1 MDKKQQQK
9 PNSEAAT
16 CAVQLDSLQTAFIW
30 SLVILVSTVVFLFG
44 VLVCNAA
51 AETSRQRRRE
61 RNNNIYRN
69 RSNLLLRQQQQQ
81 PPPPPTYNEALL
93 HNLQNYQL
101 SRIRPAGSNAAA
113 AAAAAAA
120 SESGAGVRER
130 IQQHRVGI
138 ITSGNRIIRA
148 ESVTPLATVYAT
160 VPETAEQIKL
170 QRKLLRSLQ
179 KFRFVIDSRPPSRA
193 RAAAARIPRIH
204 ISEQLQPQQ
213 QQQH

>member
-9 PNSEAAT
+9 FPNSEAAT

-69 RSNLLLRQQQQQ
+69 RSNLLLRQQQQP
-81 PPPPPTYNEALL
+81 PPPPPTYSEALL
-93 HNLQNYQL
+93 YNLQNYQL
-101 SRIRPAGSNAAA
+101 SRRPAGSN
-113 AAAAAAA
+113 AAAAA

-148 ESVTPLATVYAT
+148 ESDTPLATVYAT

-179 KFRFVIDSRPPSRA
+179 KFRFVIDSSRPPSRA
-193 RAAAARIPRIH
+193 CAAAARIPRIH

-213 QQQH
+213 QQH

>member
-16 CAVQLDSLQTAFIW
+16 CAVELDSLQTAFIW

-81 PPPPPTYNEALL
+81 PPPPPPPTYNEALL

-101 SRIRPAGSNAAA
+101 SRIRPAGSN

-148 ESVTPLATVYAT
+148 ESDTLLATVYAT

-179 KFRFVIDSRPPSRA
+179 KFRFVIDSSRPPSRA
-193 RAAAARIPRIH
+193 CAAAARIPRIH

-213 QQQH
+213 QQH

>member
-81 PPPPPTYNEALL
+81 QQPPPPTYSEALL

-101 SRIRPAGSNAAA
+101 SRRPAGSN
-113 AAAAAAA
+113 AAAAA

-148 ESVTPLATVYAT
+148 ESDTPLATVYAT

-193 RAAAARIPRIH
+193 CAAAARIPRIH

-213 QQQH
+213 QQH

>member
-16 CAVQLDSLQTAFIW
+16 CAVELDSLQTAFIW

-69 RSNLLLRQQQQQ
+69 RSNLLLRQQQHQ
-81 PPPPPTYNEALL
+81 PPPPPTYSEALL

-101 SRIRPAGSNAAA
+101 SRRPAGSN
-113 AAAAAAA
+113 AAAAA

-148 ESVTPLATVYAT
+148 ESDTLLATVYAT

-193 RAAAARIPRIH
+193 CAAAARIPRIH

-213 QQQH
+213 QQH

>member
-1 MDKKQQQK
+1 MDKKQQK

-69 RSNLLLRQQQQQ
+69 RSNLLLRQQQQP
-81 PPPPPTYNEALL
+81 PPPPPTYSEALL

-101 SRIRPAGSNAAA
+101 SRRPAGSN
-113 AAAAAAA
+113 AAAAA

-148 ESVTPLATVYAT
+148 ESDTLLATVYAT

-193 RAAAARIPRIH
+193 CAAAARIPRIH

-213 QQQH
+213 QQH

>member
-81 PPPPPTYNEALL
+81 QQQPPPPTYSEALL
-93 HNLQNYQL
+93 HNLQQNYQL
-101 SRIRPAGSNAAA
+101 SRIRIPAGSNAAA
-113 AAAAAAA
+113 A
-120 SESGAGVRER
+120 SESGAYSER
-130 IQQHRVGI
+130 IQHRNRVGI
-138 ITSGNRIIRA
+138 ITSGNWIRA
-148 ESVTPLATVYAT
+148 ESDTLLATVYAT

-193 RAAAARIPRIH
+193 CASAAAAQIPRIQ

-213 QQQH
+213 QKD

>member
-1 MDKKQQQK
+1 
-9 PNSEAAT
+9 
-16 CAVQLDSLQTAFIW
+16 
-30 SLVILVSTVVFLFG
+30 
-44 VLVCNAA
+44 
-51 AETSRQRRRE
+51 
-61 RNNNIYRN
+61 
-69 RSNLLLRQQQQQ
+69 LLLRQQQQ
-81 PPPPPTYNEALL
+81 PPPPPPTYSEALL
-93 HNLQNYQL
+93 YNLQNYQL
-101 SRIRPAGSNAAA
+101 SRRPAGSN
-113 AAAAAAA
+113 AAAAA

-148 ESVTPLATVYAT
+148 ESDTLLATVYAT

-193 RAAAARIPRIH
+193 CAAAARIPRIH

-213 QQQH
+213 QQH

>member
-1 MDKKQQQK
+1 MDKKQQK

-81 PPPPPTYNEALL
+81 QQQQPPPPTYSEALL

-101 SRIRPAGSNAAA
+101 SRRPAGSN
-113 AAAAAAA
+113 AAAAA

-130 IQQHRVGI
+130 IQHHRVGI

-148 ESVTPLATVYAT
+148 ESDTLLATVYAT

-193 RAAAARIPRIH
+193 CAAAARIPRIH

>member
-16 CAVQLDSLQTAFIW
+16 CAVELDSLQTAFIW

-101 SRIRPAGSNAAA
+101 SRRPAGSN
-113 AAAAAAA
+113 AAAAA

-148 ESVTPLATVYAT
+148 ESDTLLATVYAT

-193 RAAAARIPRIH
+193 CACAAAARIPRIQ
-204 ISEQLQPQQ
+204 ISEQPQPQQ
-213 QQQH
+213 QKD

>member
-81 PPPPPTYNEALL
+81 PPPPPTYSEALL

-101 SRIRPAGSNAAA
+101 SRRPAGSNAAA
-113 AAAAAAA
+113 A
-120 SESGAGVRER
+120 SESGAYSER
-130 IQQHRVGI
+130 IQHRNRVGI
-138 ITSGNRIIRA
+138 ITSGNWIRA
-148 ESVTPLATVYAT
+148 ESDTLLATVYAT

-193 RAAAARIPRIH
+193 CAAAARIPRIH
-204 ISEQLQPQQ
+204 ISEQPQPQQ
-213 QQQH
+213 QKD

>member
-1 MDKKQQQK
+1 MDKKQQK

-81 PPPPPTYNEALL
+81 PPPPPTYSEALL

-101 SRIRPAGSNAAA
+101 SRRPAGSN
-113 AAAAAAA
+113 AAAAA

-179 KFRFVIDSRPPSRA
+179 KFRFVIDSSRPPSRA
-193 RAAAARIPRIH
+193 CAAAAAARIPRIH

-213 QQQH
+213 QQH

>member
-16 CAVQLDSLQTAFIW
+16 CAVELDSLQTAFIW

-69 RSNLLLRQQQQQ
+69 RSNLLLRQQQQ
-81 PPPPPTYNEALL
+81 PPPPTYSEALL
-93 HNLQNYQL
+93 HNLQQNYQL
-101 SRIRPAGSNAAA
+101 SRIRIPAGSNAAA
-113 AAAAAAA
+113 A
-120 SESGAGVRER
+120 SESGAYSER
-130 IQQHRVGI
+130 IQHRNRVGI
-138 ITSGNRIIRA
+138 ITSGNWIRA
-148 ESVTPLATVYAT
+148 ESDTLLATVYAT

-193 RAAAARIPRIH
+193 CAAAARIPRIH
-204 ISEQLQPQQ
+204 ISEQPQPQQ
-213 QQQH
+213 QKD

>member
-1 MDKKQQQK
+1 MDKKQQK

-81 PPPPPTYNEALL
+81 QQQQQPPPPPTYSEALL

-101 SRIRPAGSNAAA
+101 SRRPAGSN
-113 AAAAAAA
+113 AAAAA

-148 ESVTPLATVYAT
+148 ESDTPLATVYAT

-179 KFRFVIDSRPPSRA
+179 KFRFVIDSSRPPSRA
-193 RAAAARIPRIH
+193 CAAAAARIPRIH

-213 QQQH
+213 QQH

>member
-93 HNLQNYQL
+93 HNYQL
-101 SRIRPAGSNAAA
+101 SRIRPAGSN
-113 AAAAAAA
+113 AAAA

-148 ESVTPLATVYAT
+148 ESDTLLATVYAT

-179 KFRFVIDSRPPSRA
+179 KFRFVIDSRPPSLA
-193 RAAAARIPRIH
+193 CACAAAARIPRIQ
-204 ISEQLQPQQ
+204 ISEQPQPQQ
-213 QQQH
+213 QKD

>member
-1 MDKKQQQK
+1 MDKKQQK

-51 AETSRQRRRE
+51 AETSRLRRRE

-81 PPPPPTYNEALL
+81 QPPPPTYSEALL
-93 HNLQNYQL
+93 HNLHNYQL

-113 AAAAAAA
+113 A
-120 SESGAGVRER
+120 SESGAYSER
-130 IQQHRVGI
+130 IQHRNRVGI
-138 ITSGNRIIRA
+138 ITSGNWIRA
-148 ESVTPLATVYAT
+148 ESDTLLATVYAT

-179 KFRFVIDSRPPSRA
+179 KFRFVIDSRPPSLA
-193 RAAAARIPRIH
+193 CACAAAAAQIPRIQ
-204 ISEQLQPQQ
+204 ISEQPQPQQ
-213 QQQH
+213 QKD

>member
-61 RNNNIYRN
+61 RNNNINRH
-69 RSNLLLRQQQQQ
+69 RSNVLLRQQT
-81 PPPPPTYNEALL
+81 PPPTYSEALL

-113 AAAAAAA
+113 A
-120 SESGAGVRER
+120 SESGAYSER
-130 IQQHRVGI
+130 IQHRNRVGI
-138 ITSGNRIIRA
+138 ITSGNWIRA
-148 ESVTPLATVYAT
+148 ESDTLLATVYAT

-179 KFRFVIDSRPPSRA
+179 KFRFVVDSRPPSRGC
-193 RAAAARIPRIH
+193 AAAAAQIPRIQML
-204 ISEQLQPQQ
+204 EQLQQ
-213 QQQH
+213 QQQLQH

>member
-81 PPPPPTYNEALL
+81 QQQQPPPPTYSEALL

-113 AAAAAAA
+113 A
-120 SESGAGVRER
+120 SESGAYSER
-130 IQQHRVGI
+130 IQHRNRVGI
-138 ITSGNRIIRA
+138 ITSGNWIRA
-148 ESVTPLATVYAT
+148 ESDTLLATVYAT
-160 VPETAEQIKL
+160 VPETAEQVKL

-179 KFRFVIDSRPPSRA
+179 KFRFVIDSRPPSLA
-193 RAAAARIPRIH
+193 CACAAAARIPRIQ
-204 ISEQLQPQQ
+204 ISEQPQPQQ
-213 QQQH
+213 QQKD

>member
-1 MDKKQQQK
+1 MDKKQQK

-148 ESVTPLATVYAT
+148 ESDTLLATVYAT

-213 QQQH
+213 QQH

>member
-81 PPPPPTYNEALL
+81 QQQQPPPPTYSEALL

-113 AAAAAAA
+113 A
-120 SESGAGVRER
+120 SESGAYRN
-130 IQQHRVGI
+130 RVGI
-138 ITSGNRIIRA
+138 ITSGNWIRA
-148 ESVTPLATVYAT
+148 ESDTLLATVYAT

-179 KFRFVIDSRPPSRA
+179 KFRFVIDSRPPSLA
-193 RAAAARIPRIH
+193 CACAAAAARIPRIQ
-204 ISEQLQPQQ
+204 ISEQPQPQQ
-213 QQQH
+213 QKD

>member
-1 MDKKQQQK
+1 MDKKQQK

-81 PPPPPTYNEALL
+81 PPPPPTYSEALL

-101 SRIRPAGSNAAA
+101 SRRPAGSN
-113 AAAAAAA
+113 AAAAA

-148 ESVTPLATVYAT
+148 ESDTPLATVYAT

-179 KFRFVIDSRPPSRA
+179 KFRFVIDSSRPPSRA
-193 RAAAARIPRIH
+193 CAAAAAARIPRIH

-213 QQQH
+213 QQH

>member
-16 CAVQLDSLQTAFIW
+16 CAVELDSLQTAFIW

-113 AAAAAAA
+113 AA

-148 ESVTPLATVYAT
+148 ESDTLLATVYAT

-193 RAAAARIPRIH
+193 CAAAARIPRIH

-213 QQQH
+213 RQQH

>member
-1 MDKKQQQK
+1 MDKKQQK

-81 PPPPPTYNEALL
+81 QQQQPPPPTYSEALL

-101 SRIRPAGSNAAA
+101 SRIRPAGSN
-113 AAAAAAA
+113 AAAAAA

-148 ESVTPLATVYAT
+148 ESDTLLATVYAT

-193 RAAAARIPRIH
+193 CACAAAARIPRIQ
-204 ISEQLQPQQ
+204 ISEQPQPQQ
-213 QQQH
+213 QKD

>member
-1 MDKKQQQK
+1 MDKKQQK

-16 CAVQLDSLQTAFIW
+16 CAVELDSLQTAFIW

-81 PPPPPTYNEALL
+81 QQQPPPPPPPTYSEALL

-101 SRIRPAGSNAAA
+101 SRRPAGSN
-113 AAAAAAA
+113 AAAAA

-148 ESVTPLATVYAT
+148 ESDTLLATVYAT

-193 RAAAARIPRIH
+193 CAAAARIPRIH

-213 QQQH
+213 QQH

>member
-1 MDKKQQQK
+1 MDKKQQK

-101 SRIRPAGSNAAA
+101 SRRPAGSN
-113 AAAAAAA
+113 AAAAA

-148 ESVTPLATVYAT
+148 ESDTLLATVYAT

-179 KFRFVIDSRPPSRA
+179 KFRFVIDSSRPPSRA
-193 RAAAARIPRIH
+193 CAAAAARIPRIH

-213 QQQH
+213 QQH

>member
-1 MDKKQQQK
+1 MDKKQQK

-81 PPPPPTYNEALL
+81 PPPPPTYSEALL

-101 SRIRPAGSNAAA
+101 SRRPAGSN
-113 AAAAAAA
+113 AAAA
-120 SESGAGVRER
+120 SESGAGVGER

-193 RAAAARIPRIH
+193 CACAAAARIPRIQ
-204 ISEQLQPQQ
+204 ISEQPQPQQ
-213 QQQH
+213 QKD

>member
-81 PPPPPTYNEALL
+81 PPPPPTYSEALL

-101 SRIRPAGSNAAA
+101 SRRPAGSN
-113 AAAAAAA
+113 AAAAA

-148 ESVTPLATVYAT
+148 ESDTPLATVYAT

-179 KFRFVIDSRPPSRA
+179 KFRFVIDSSRPPSRA
-193 RAAAARIPRIH
+193 CAAAAAARIPRIH

-213 QQQH
+213 QQH

>member
-81 PPPPPTYNEALL
+81 PPPPPTYSEALL

-113 AAAAAAA
+113 A
-120 SESGAGVRER
+120 SESGAYSER
-130 IQQHRVGI
+130 IQHRNRVGI
-138 ITSGNRIIRA
+138 ITSGNWIRA
-148 ESVTPLATVYAT
+148 ESDTLLATVYAT

-193 RAAAARIPRIH
+193 CAAAARIPRIH
-204 ISEQLQPQQ
+204 ISEQPQPQQ
-213 QQQH
+213 QKD

>member
-9 PNSEAAT
+9 FPNSEAAT

-101 SRIRPAGSNAAA
+101 SRRPAGSNAAA
-113 AAAAAAA
+113 A
-120 SESGAGVRER
+120 SESGAYSER
-130 IQQHRVGI
+130 IQHRNRVGI
-138 ITSGNRIIRA
+138 ITSGNWIRA
-148 ESVTPLATVYAT
+148 ESDTLLATVYAT

-193 RAAAARIPRIH
+193 CAAAARIPRIH

-213 QQQH
+213 QQH

>member
-69 RSNLLLRQQQQQ
+69 RSNLLLRQQQQP
-81 PPPPPTYNEALL
+81 PPPPPTYSEALL
-93 HNLQNYQL
+93 YNLQNYQL
-101 SRIRPAGSNAAA
+101 SRRPAGSN
-113 AAAAAAA
+113 AAAAA

-148 ESVTPLATVYAT
+148 ESDTPLATVYAT

-179 KFRFVIDSRPPSRA
+179 KFRFVIDSSRPPSRA
-193 RAAAARIPRIH
+193 CAAAAAARIPRIH

-213 QQQH
+213 QQH

>member
-16 CAVQLDSLQTAFIW
+16 CAVELDSLQTAFIW

-101 SRIRPAGSNAAA
+101 SRRPAGSN
-113 AAAAAAA
+113 AAAAA

-148 ESVTPLATVYAT
+148 ESDTLLATVYAT

-193 RAAAARIPRIH
+193 CAAAAARIPRIH

-213 QQQH
+213 RQQH

>member
-101 SRIRPAGSNAAA
+101 SRRPAGSN
-113 AAAAAAA
+113 AAAAA

-148 ESVTPLATVYAT
+148 ESDTPLATVYAT

-193 RAAAARIPRIH
+193 CAAAARIPRIH

-213 QQQH
+213 QQH

>member
-69 RSNLLLRQQQQQ
+69 RSNLLLRQQQQP
-81 PPPPPTYNEALL
+81 PPPPPTYSEALL

-113 AAAAAAA
+113 A
-120 SESGAGVRER
+120 SESGAYSER
-130 IQQHRVGI
+130 IQHRNRVGI
-138 ITSGNRIIRA
+138 ITSGNWIRA
-148 ESVTPLATVYAT
+148 ESDTLLATVYAT

-179 KFRFVIDSRPPSRA
+179 KFRFVIDSSRPPSRA
-193 RAAAARIPRIH
+193 CAAAAAARIPRIH

>member
-69 RSNLLLRQQQQQ
+69 RSNLLLRQQQQP
-81 PPPPPTYNEALL
+81 PPPPPTYSEALL

-113 AAAAAAA
+113 A
-120 SESGAGVRER
+120 SESGAYSER
-130 IQQHRVGI
+130 IQHRNRVGI
-138 ITSGNRIIRA
+138 ITSGNWIRA
-148 ESVTPLATVYAT
+148 ESDTLLATVYAT

-193 RAAAARIPRIH
+193 CAAAARIPRIH

-213 QQQH
+213 QQH

>member
-16 CAVQLDSLQTAFIW
+16 CAVELDSLQTAFIW

-101 SRIRPAGSNAAA
+101 SRRPAGSN
-113 AAAAAAA
+113 AAAAAA

-148 ESVTPLATVYAT
+148 ESDTLLATVYAT

-193 RAAAARIPRIH
+193 CAAAARIPRIH

-213 QQQH
+213 QQH

>member
-69 RSNLLLRQQQQQ
+69 RSNLLLRQQQQP
-81 PPPPPTYNEALL
+81 PPPPPTYSEALL
-93 HNLQNYQL
+93 YNLQNYQL
-101 SRIRPAGSNAAA
+101 SRRPAGSN
-113 AAAAAAA
+113 AAAAA

-148 ESVTPLATVYAT
+148 ESDTLLATVYAT

-193 RAAAARIPRIH
+193 CACAAAARIPRIQ
-204 ISEQLQPQQ
+204 ISEQPQPQQ
-213 QQQH
+213 QKH

>member
-81 PPPPPTYNEALL
+81 PPPPPTYSEALL

-101 SRIRPAGSNAAA
+101 SRRPAGSN
-113 AAAAAAA
+113 AAAAA

-148 ESVTPLATVYAT
+148 ESDTLLATVYAT

-193 RAAAARIPRIH
+193 CAAAARIPRIH

-213 QQQH
+213 QQH

>member
-69 RSNLLLRQQQQQ
+69 RSNLLLRQKQQQQ
-81 PPPPPTYNEALL
+81 PPPPTYSEALL
-93 HNLQNYQL
+93 HNLQQNYQL

-113 AAAAAAA
+113 A
-120 SESGAGVRER
+120 SESGAYSER
-130 IQQHRVGI
+130 IQHRNRVGI
-138 ITSGNRIIRA
+138 ITSGNWIRA
-148 ESVTPLATVYAT
+148 ESDTLLATVYAT

-193 RAAAARIPRIH
+193 CAAAARIPRIH

-213 QQQH
+213 QQH